1 MLGGISSRPA
11 KQGSYSYFIFHTF
24 LEMFAIVEISGEQFK
39 IDGTSKTLR
48 VPYMADAKAGQKVN
62 FGKSLV
68 SQGND
73 GAVAFG
79 TTAALTATVI
89 GHIRGEKVIVFHK
102 KRRKR
107 YRKTN
112 GHTPRFTE
120 LAISW

>member
-1 MLGGISSRPA
+1 
-11 KQGSYSYFIFHTF
+11 
-24 LEMFAIVEISGEQFK
+24 MFAIVEVSGEQFK
-39 IDGTSKTLR
+39 IDSTSKTLR
-48 VPYMADAKAGQKVN
+48 VPYMAEAKAGQKVN
-62 FGKSLV
+62 LGKALV

-73 GAVAFG
+73 GGITFG
-79 TTAALTATVI
+79 AAAGPTATVI